1 MRYQMKGLSREN
13 LYGYVE
19 KKIKIRIRQIAQ
31 KAECSMRLVINTA
44 LADALN
50 IEVEDKYYEKPVNL
64 KESIKEGYKRKTTR
78 S

>member
-1 MRYQMKGLSREN
+1 MKGLSREN

-50 IEVEDKYYEKPVNL
+50 IKAEDKYYEEPTNP
-64 KESIKEGYKRKTTR
+64 KENVKEGYKRKTKR